1 MIFGPT
7 GVGKSQLAIELAHK
21 FDGEVISMD
30 SMQVYDEL
38 DILTNK
44 VTPEEARDIPHH
56 LMSLASPN
64 DQFTAF
70 DFVRLAEE
78 REIARNSIARKTAN
92 NLRRHVLLRL
102 QSFSPTSRCA
112 NFFKKYKN
120 DRIGAAIRRRVRD
133 HRRRTAAR
141 RKIER
146 YLNRARPKCI
156 CHNFNE
162 SEKI

>member
-1 MIFGPT
+1 MENPLIIIFGPT

-56 LMSLASPN
+56 LMSLIGPN

-70 DFVRLAEE
+70 DFVRLTEGTWNYEE
-78 REIARNSIARKTAN
+78 
-92 NLRRHVLLRL
+92 
-102 QSFSPTSRCA
+102 
-112 NFFKKYKN
+112 
-120 DRIGAAIRRRVRD
+120 
-133 HRRRTAAR
+133 
-141 RKIER
+141 
-146 YLNRARPKCI
+146 
-156 CHNFNE
+156 
-162 SEKI
+162 